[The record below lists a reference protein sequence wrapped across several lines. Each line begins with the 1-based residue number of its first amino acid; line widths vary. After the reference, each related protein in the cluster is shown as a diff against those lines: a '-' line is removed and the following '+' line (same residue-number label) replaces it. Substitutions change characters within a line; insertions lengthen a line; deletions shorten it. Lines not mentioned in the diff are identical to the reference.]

1 MTSSSTAPANN
12 LSELSGDYVLDV
24 AHTRIGFAARHA
36 MVAKIRGQFNEFAG
50 GLSVNPED
58 HSKSS
63 AHLTI
68 KVASID
74 TRNEGRDT
82 HLRSSDFLS
91 MDEFPEITFVSTG
104 VQVTS
109 EQTVELTG
117 DLTIRGVT
125 KSITVP
131 FEYLGASIDP
141 FGEHR
146 IGFEGSAVISRK
158 DYGITWNMVLETG
171 GVAVSDKV
179 TLEIEVGAT
188 KVH

>member
-1 MTSSSTAPANN
+1 MTSSTVPVNN

-24 AHTRIGFAARHA
+24 VHSRIGFAVRHA

-50 GLSVNPED
+50 ALSVNPED

-74 TRNEGRDT
+74 TRSEARDT

-117 DLTIRGVT
+117 DLTIKAVT

-146 IGFEGSAVISRK
+146 IGFEGSAVINRK
-158 DYGITWNMVLETG
+158 DYDVSWNMALETG
-171 GVAVSDKV
+171 GFAVSDKV
-179 TLEIEVGAT
+179 TLEFEIGAT
-188 KVH
+188 KVR